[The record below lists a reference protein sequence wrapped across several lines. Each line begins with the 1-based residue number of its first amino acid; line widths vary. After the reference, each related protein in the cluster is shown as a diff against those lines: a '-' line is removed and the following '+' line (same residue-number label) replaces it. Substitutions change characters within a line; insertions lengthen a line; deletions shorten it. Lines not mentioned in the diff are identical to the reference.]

1 MMKEGGSTA
10 AQRLTW
16 AFSNAT
22 LREPTDQELAVLVKS
37 FTRHLATYRA
47 APQEAAKLIDAGDA
61 PVASLDSVELAAYT
75 VCANV
80 ILNLDEI
87 IMRD

>member
-1 MMKEGGSTA
+1 M
-10 AQRLTW
+10 
-16 AFSNAT
+16 
-22 LREPTDQELAVLVKS
+22 
-37 FTRHLATYRA
+37 
-47 APQEAAKLIDAGDA
+47 IDAGDA
-61 PVASLDSVELAAYT
+61 PVAAGDPIELAAYT